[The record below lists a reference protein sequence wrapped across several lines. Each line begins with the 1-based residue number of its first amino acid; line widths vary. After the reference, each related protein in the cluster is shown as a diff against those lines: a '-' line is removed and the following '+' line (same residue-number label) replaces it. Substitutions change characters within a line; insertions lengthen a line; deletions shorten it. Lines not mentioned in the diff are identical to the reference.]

1 MWSKVGRLF
10 AGWFAGTPGDASGH
24 PRTRGGTGRAKASAR
39 VSALLEAPA
48 AVDMVWFDGTRL
60 PIPDWAA
67 IDAGGAPDGDAETRD
82 GFRTAAAG
90 HWLQAMAE
98 ALPDGER
105 PYRVH
110 ASADFLLLSALGDRE
125 VELLLQFCQ
134 AARRRILRQLGD
146 AATARTGGR
155 HVLLVFADEDGY
167 YDYVSHFYPDDGGEY
182 ARSSGMFIHDGY
194 GHFALYA
201 GEMESMQPVIVHEL
215 THCLLAHLPIPA
227 WLNEGMAVNIEQAFF
242 PWLAH
247 PGHLLYHPEELPRKH
262 LAFWNA
268 DTVQEF
274 WSGKSFLRVDDG
286 NELSYDLA
294 KRLVARLA
302 QHDAPFRAFLRNA
315 HKADGG
321 AGAEATLGIAL
332 ETLLVPML
340 GEGDWRPR
348 PGAWRDG
355 TEGGHFAPPP
365 RAG

>member
-1 MWSKVGRLF
+1 MWGKVGGLF
-10 AGWFAGTPGDASGH
+10 AGLFAGRSGSASRRAGAPGESAG
-24 PRTRGGTGRAKASAR
+24 AKAAGR
-39 VSALLEAPA
+39 VWAPLEAQPE
-48 AVDMVWFDGTRL
+48 VDMVWFDDTRL
-60 PIPDWAA
+60 PIPDWAS
-67 IDAGGAPDGDAETRD
+67 IDAGGAPTDDAETRD
-82 GFRTAAAG
+82 AFRTAAAG
-90 HWLQAMAE
+90 HWLQALAA
-98 ALPDGER
+98 ALPEAER

-146 AATARTGGR
+146 AATARSSGR
-155 HVLLVFADEDGY
+155 HVLLLFADEDSY
-167 YDYVSHFYPDDGGEY
+167 YGYVSHFYPDDSGEY

-194 GHFALYA
+194 GHFALFE
-201 GEMESMQPVIVHEL
+201 GDMEAMQPTIVHEL

-227 WLNEGMAVNIEQAFF
+227 WLNEGMAVNTEHGFF

-268 DTVQEF
+268 QTVQEF
-274 WSGKSFLRVDDG
+274 WSGKSFLRTDDG

-302 QHDAPFRAFLRNA
+302 RADAPFRSFLREA
-315 HKADGG
+315 DRRDGG
-321 AGAEATLGIAL
+321 IGAEAALGLPL
-332 ETLLVPML
+332 ESLLVPML

-348 PGAWRDG
+348 PELWRDG
-355 TEGGHFAPPP
+355 TEGGHFRPF
-365 RAG
+365 RTV

>member
-1 MWSKVGRLF
+1 MWGKVGGLF
-10 AGWFAGTPGDASGH
+10 AGLFAGRSGAASRRADAPGES
-24 PRTRGGTGRAKASAR
+24 GRAKAAGR
-39 VSALLEAPA
+39 VSALLEAQPD
-48 AVDMVWFDGTRL
+48 VDMVWFDETRL
-60 PIPDWAA
+60 PIPDWAS
-67 IDAGGAPDGDAETRD
+67 IDAGGAPADDAETRD
-82 GFRTAAAG
+82 AFRTAAAG
-90 HWLQAMAE
+90 HWLQALGD
-98 ALPDGER
+98 ALPEAER

-146 AATARTGGR
+146 AATARSGGR
-155 HVLLVFADEDGY
+155 HVLLLFADEDSY

-194 GHFALYA
+194 GHFALFEGDMQA
-201 GEMESMQPVIVHEL
+201 MQPTIVHEL

-227 WLNEGMAVNIEQAFF
+227 WLNEGMAVNTEHGFF

-262 LAFWNA
+262 LAFWNPQ
-268 DTVQEF
+268 TVQEF
-274 WSGKSFLRVDDG
+274 WSGKSFLRTDDG

-302 QHDAPFRAFLRNA
+302 QADAPFRAFLRGA
-315 HKADGG
+315 DRRDGG
-321 AGAEATLGIAL
+321 IGAEAVLGLRL
-332 ETLLVPML
+332 ESLLVPML

-348 PGAWRDG
+348 PELWRDG
-355 TEGGHFAPPP
+355 TEGGHFRPF
-365 RAG
+365 RSV